1 MNKFPSFSSPSF
13 PIEKEVRMIGN
24 GIYTHIPSSTIPS
37 YLERVRTTENGG
49 NDWTLPIGGRL
60 PYWLYK
66 FSPEPDFLY
75 SPIVFSFKRSMRKNS
90 IQFDCFSKQSSYQ
103 FSTDDQL
110 KEKS

>member
-1 MNKFPSFSSPSF
+1 
-13 PIEKEVRMIGN
+13 MIGN

-37 YLERVRTTENGG
+37 YLEWVRTTENDE
-49 NDWTLPIGGRL
+49 NDWSAPIGGRL

-66 FSPEPDFLY
+66 FSPEPDFLD
-75 SPIVFSFKRSMRKNS
+75 SPIVFSFKRNMRKNL
-90 IQFDCFSKQSSYQ
+90 IQFDFFPKQSSYQ